1 MFLFQRYTIVLS
13 DMDSFW
19 KSYRIRSNFIFL
31 ARKSSEDFMSSFSV
45 ADKRTCS
52 ARNCGG
58 QNRRSPRVVQ
68 WMFWSLYVYGA
79 TLLKTVPNAKSDPRS
94 ILRLAVE
101 EDLKTIANLCIER
114 CDKKRLYTVIVIWK
128 PSVMAEAVSLV
139 KTGIL
144 VKTLCF
150 LGKTDLC

>member
-1 MFLFQRYTIVLS
+1 MFLFQRYTLVLS

-68 WMFWSLYVYGA
+68 WMFWSLYVCIRCDA
-79 TLLKTVPNAKSDPRS
+79 PKNSNAKSDPRS

-128 PSVMAEAVSLV
+128 PSVMAETVSLV
-139 KTGIL
+139 KTVIL
-144 VKTLCF
+144 VKTPCF